1 MISKPPL
8 GINFSLEGIFLKVIL
23 NALPPAR
30 LDTPSAA
37 LSVLKAFLAHH
48 DVPATVIYWNMLLD
62 RLLPAFDRN
71 TDAIDDTLLP
81 YLYLIADDY
90 GDAVTQSKIN
100 AFMKARL
107 PLRDKSNDN
116 SDYLA
121 GTRRLM
127 EAAAAHALAG
137 HGTEGPLLFGISC
150 KYEQW
155 IPGAVLGRC
164 IKSHFPQARI
174 VIGGL
179 RNRDKAEALMQIC
192 PGFDFA
198 IWGEGEYPLL
208 ALCQALDAPV
218 QDFCAVPRLLFRHEG
233 AVVGSTATQSS
244 YFDLNSRIFP
254 DYDDYFHYRT
264 HAGLKQLPAI
274 LPLESS
280 RGCTWG
286 ACRFCV
292 YAEGYENRKKDPAVL
307 QAEIQHLLGKY
318 DTTYFAF
325 MDNDIVANDLPRL
338 ETMLDDLVALRQ
350 TRNIEL
356 IAEVIPKHFTPA
368 LMKKLFRA
376 GLSRVH
382 FGYEALS
389 DRLLKKMRKRNN
401 FSDNLFFVKFAH
413 KYKIKLPSANIICGA
428 IGEEDVD
435 VLESIDNLH
444 FLRFYFD
451 RHLFAHNLIPL
462 RVAKHSAFYDMLAPE
477 ALTRWDD
484 NALFNLLPA
493 HMTGGV
499 DRFSLF
505 DFAAKPGLLWEVFAK
520 LDRFYYDHHYSFT
533 LCVENDALVYREFFD
548 AELLTAFAL
557 GDLEYRILRLTQ
569 ARIMDLKDLV
579 AALAQDVDMPTEA
592 GAVRAA
598 LDHLRQKHLVYFNDG
613 HRAIITV
620 IDMDQIEGVP
630 SPAARSTAC

>member
-1 MISKPPL
+1 MA
-8 GINFSLEGIFLKVIL
+8 LKVIL

-37 LSVLKAFLAHH
+37 LSVLKAFLTHH
-48 DVPATVIYWNMLLD
+48 GVPAAVIYWNLLLD
-62 RLLPAFDRN
+62 RLSLAVDGD
-71 TDAIDDTLLP
+71 TDAIDYTLLP
-81 YLYLIADDY
+81 YLYLIAEDR

-107 PLRDKSNDN
+107 PLRDKANDN

-121 GTRRLM
+121 GTRRLL
-127 EAAAAHALAG
+127 AAAVADALSDQN
-137 HGTEGPLLFGISC
+137 TEGPLLFGISC

-155 IPGAVLGRC
+155 IPGVVLARY
-164 IKSHFPQARI
+164 IKRHFPQARI

-179 RNRDKAEALMQIC
+179 RNRDKAEALLGIC
-192 PGFDFA
+192 PDFDFA

-208 ALCQALDAPV
+208 ALCQALDAPAR
-218 QDFCAVPRLLFRHEG
+218 DFTAVPRLLYRHDG
-233 AVVGSTATQSS
+233 TVANSTTTQSP
-244 YFDLNSRIFP
+244 YYDLNSRIFP
-254 DYDDYFHYRT
+254 DYDDYFHYRAQ
-264 HAGLKQLPAI
+264 AGLDRLPAI

-280 RGCTWG
+280 RGCTWN

-292 YAEGYENRKKDPAVL
+292 YADEYAQRKKDPAVL
-307 QAEIQHLLGKY
+307 QAEMHHLLGKY
-318 DTTYFAF
+318 NTSYFAF
-325 MDNDIVANDLPRL
+325 MDNDIVANDLVRL
-338 ETMLDDLVALRQ
+338 ETMLDDLIALRRS
-350 TRNIEL
+350 RNVQL

-368 LMKKLFRA
+368 LMKKLFQA
-376 GLSRVH
+376 GLARVH

-451 RHLFAHNLIPL
+451 RDLFVHNLIPL
-462 RVAKHSAFYDMLAPE
+462 RVAKHSAFYEMLAPE

-484 NALFNLLPA
+484 NTLFQLLPA
-493 HMTGGV
+493 QMISGV
-499 DRFSLF
+499 DRFALF
-505 DFAAKPGLLWEVFAK
+505 DFAAKPGPLWEAFAK
-520 LDRFYYDHHYSFT
+520 LNRFYYDHRYSYT
-533 LCVENDALVYREFFD
+533 LSLENGALAYREFFD
-548 AELLTAFAL
+548 GDLLTAFAL
-557 GDLEYRILRLTQ
+557 GDLEYRILRSTQ
-569 ARIMDLKDLV
+569 ARIMDLKEL
-579 AALAQDVDMPTEA
+579 AEALRQEGDPRAEDD
-592 GAVRAA
+592 AVRAA

-613 HRAIITV
+613 HRAIVTV
-620 IDMDQIEGVP
+620 IDMDQIEGAP
-630 SPAARSTAC
+630 STGGALK

>member
-1 MISKPPL
+1 M
-8 GINFSLEGIFLKVIL
+8 NVIL

-37 LSVLKAFLAHH
+37 LSVLKAFLAQHA
-48 DVPATVIYWNMLLD
+48 VPTTVIYWNLLLD
-62 RLLPAFDRN
+62 RLLPAFDRD

-81 YLYLIADDY
+81 YLYLIAEDY
-90 GDAVTQSKIN
+90 GDVVTQSKTN

-107 PLRDKSNDN
+107 PLRDKANDN

-121 GTRRLM
+121 DTRRLL
-127 EAAAAHALAG
+127 EAAVAHALAD
-137 HGTEGPLLFGISC
+137 HATDAPLLLGISC

-192 PGFDFA
+192 PDFDFA

-208 ALCQALDAPV
+208 ALCQALDDPA
-218 QDFCAVPRLLFRHEG
+218 QDLTAVPRLLFRHAG
-233 AVVGSTATQSS
+233 AVLCSRTTQSP
-244 YFDLNSRIFP
+244 YYDLNSRIFP
-254 DYDDYFHYRT
+254 DYDDYFHNRAQ
-264 HAGLKQLPAI
+264 AGLKHLPAI

-292 YAEGYENRKKDPAVL
+292 YSDGYENRKKDSAVL
-307 QAEIQHLLGKY
+307 QAEMHHLLGKY
-318 DTTYFAF
+318 DTAFFAF
-325 MDNDIVANDLPRL
+325 MDNDILANDLPRL
-338 ETMLDDLVALRQ
+338 ETMLDDLITLRQ
-350 TRNIEL
+350 SRNVQL

-368 LMKKLFRA
+368 LMKKLFQA
-376 GLSRVH
+376 GLARVH

-428 IGEEDVD
+428 IGEEDID

-462 RVAKHSAFYDMLAPE
+462 RVAKHSAFYDMLSPE
-477 ALTRWDD
+477 ALIRWDD
-484 NALFNLLPA
+484 NALFQLLPA
-493 HMTGGV
+493 PMTGGV

-505 DFAAKPGLLWEVFAK
+505 DFAAKPGPLWEVFAK

-533 LCVENDALVYREFFD
+533 LCLENGALVYREFFD

-557 GDLEYRILRLTQ
+557 GDLEYRILRRTQ
-569 ARIMDLKDLV
+569 AQIMDLDTLME
-579 AALAQDVDMPTEA
+579 ALAQDGDMPSEA
-592 GAVRAA
+592 NTVRAA

-613 HRAIITV
+613 HRAIVTV
-620 IDMDQIEGVP
+620 IDMDQIEGELK
-630 SPAARSTAC
+630 